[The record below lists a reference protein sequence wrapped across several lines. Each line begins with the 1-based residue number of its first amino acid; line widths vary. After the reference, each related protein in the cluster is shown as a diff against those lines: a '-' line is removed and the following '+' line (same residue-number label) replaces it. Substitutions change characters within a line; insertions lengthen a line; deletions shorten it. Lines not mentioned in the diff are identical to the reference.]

1 MKQIKIING
10 IYGYHVSENVVEPKT
25 VSDAAFFVSD
35 EEAARLVELKV
46 AKYIDEAEIT
56 EVAPV
61 QQPEDTEADSK
72 DTAIEADDASQPEPD
87 TLTYSESMKLDD
99 LKKVAI
105 EAGASKAK
113 VKKMRTKKEV
123 ISAIEAA
130 VEKASAKQDKA
141 PDIDAADFV

>member
-25 VSDAAFFVSD
+25 AGDAAFFVAD

-46 AKYIDEAEIT
+46 AKYIEEAHT
-56 EVAPV
+56 DEVAPV
-61 QQPEDTEADSK
+61 QPEKTESK
-72 DTAIEADDASQPEPD
+72 SEDAAIEAEIPSQPEPD
-87 TLTYSESMKLDD
+87 GLSYSENMKLDD
-99 LKKVAI
+99 LKKIAI

-130 VEKASAKQDKA
+130 VEKASAKQEA
-141 PDIDAADFV
+141 LPEIDAADFV